1 MKRKAWLQKA
11 VLLWAGA
18 LALPFCLG
26 AGSVRGAA
34 SAGLGER
41 AVLVDPRVMI
51 PGPDAPTPEQ
61 LPITPLPGF
70 SGELPAPEEES
81 PLLPVE

>member
-26 AGSVRGAA
+26 AGSVGGAA

-41 AVLVDPRVMI
+41 AVLVDPRVMV

-61 LPITPLPGF
+61 LPITRCRGSAASCPP
-70 SGELPAPEEES
+70 PRRS
-81 PLLPVE
+81 PLFCR